1 MKTQGI
7 DRVVIGVRDMD
18 KAMAFFAD
26 MFEAEFI
33 ELKGPS
39 IEAMEERAAI
49 SFETQ
54 IELLSPLV
62 PLTEKAHP
70 FIKRLAEQLETRESI
85 LAGLSYRV
93 KETKATEAE
102 AARKGIRIDGVIET
116 DELDEQLR
124 WRNFR
129 ELIANEE
136 DTFGVFMA
144 FVQYDRS

>member
-7 DRVVIGVRDMD
+7 DRVIIGVRDMD
-18 KAMAFFAD
+18 RAMAFFAD

-33 ELKGPS
+33 EMKGPS

-49 SFETQ
+49 SFEAQ
-54 IELLSPLV
+54 IELVSPLV
-62 PLTEKAHP
+62 PLSKKAHP
-70 FIKRLAEQLETRESI
+70 FIKRLAEQLETRESV
-85 LAGLSYRV
+85 LAGLAYRV
-93 KETKATEAE
+93 KDTKAIEAE
-102 AARKGIRIDGVIET
+102 AVRKGIRIEAAIET

-136 DTFGVFMA
+136 DTFDIFMA
-144 FVQYDRS
+144 FVQYDRY